1 MVLDRKA
8 DLELINRLQDSKA
21 TKSEV
26 KYQNALLEALNT
38 RIKHLS
44 ILLAELAS
52 SQVPGKTSSSVKNEE
67 TLNSKLQRR
76 DFLSR

>member
-21 TKSEV
+21 TKNEV

-44 ILLAELAS
+44 ILLAEIAS
-52 SQVPGKTSSSVKNEE
+52 S
-67 TLNSKLQRR
+67 
-76 DFLSR
+76 